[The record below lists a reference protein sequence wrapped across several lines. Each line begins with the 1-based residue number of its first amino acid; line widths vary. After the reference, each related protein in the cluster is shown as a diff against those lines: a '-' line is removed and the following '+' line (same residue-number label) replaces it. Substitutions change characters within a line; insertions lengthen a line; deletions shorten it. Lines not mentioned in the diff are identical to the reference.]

1 MKTILLTGA
10 TGFLGSHIAEILLK
24 QGFKVIALK
33 RAGSNLNR
41 CNGFKNQIEWI
52 ECDHL
57 NEIDSQIIH
66 TKPEILIHAAWN
78 GVKALDRDNWAEQ
91 EKNIS
96 FLVPLFEIV
105 KKTNISKIIAL
116 GSQAEYG
123 NFDSAVDE
131 NYNLN
136 PNTAYGIA
144 KVKASVLLKT
154 FAEQNKVEWYWL
166 RLFSIFGP
174 KEDSGWLFPTAI
186 SHLIEQKKMPLTAC
200 EQKYDYLFTQDFASG
215 ILKVVECE
223 NNCSGIYNFSSN
235 NSQKLKEILIDLEKR
250 LSPNKKILLF
260 GELPYRPNQVMH
272 MQGNSDR
279 FYETFK
285 FQPTYSIYD
294 GLNETIDYYLDK
306 RITK

>member
-10 TGFLGSHIAEILLK
+10 TGFLGSHIAETLLK

-41 CNGFKNQIEWI
+41 CNDFKNQIEWI

-57 NEIDSQIIH
+57 NEIESQIIH
-66 TKPEILIHAAWN
+66 SKPEILIHAAWN
-78 GVKALDRDNWAEQ
+78 GVKATDRDNWAEQ

-96 FLVPLFEIV
+96 FLASLLEIV
-105 KKTNISKIIAL
+105 KRTNISKIIAL

-123 NFDSAVDE
+123 NFDSVVDE

-136 PNTAYGIA
+136 PNTAYGVA
-144 KVKASVLLKT
+144 KVKVLGLLKT
-154 FAEQNKVEWYWL
+154 FAEQNKIEWYWL

-174 KEDSGWLFPTAI
+174 GEDEGWLFPTAI
-186 SHLIEQKKMPLTAC
+186 CHLIEQKEMLLTAC

-235 NSQKLKEILIDLEKR
+235 NSQKLKEILIALEKI
-250 LSPNKKILLF
+250 LSPDKKILLF

-272 MQGNSDR
+272 MQGNSNR

-294 GLNETIDYYLDK
+294 GLNETIDYYLEK
-306 RITK
+306 RETK

>member
-10 TGFLGSHIAEILLK
+10 TGFLGSHIAERLLK

-33 RAGSNLNR
+33 RAGSNINR
-41 CNGFKNQIEWI
+41 CNDFKNQIEWI

-57 NEIDSQIIH
+57 NEIESQIIH
-66 TKPEILIHAAWN
+66 SKPEIMIHAAWN
-78 GVKALDRDNWAEQ
+78 GVKATDRDNWAEQ

-96 FLVPLFEIV
+96 FLASLLEIV
-105 KKTNISKIIAL
+105 KRTNISKIIAL

-123 NFDSAVDE
+123 NFDSVVDE
-131 NYNLN
+131 KYNLN
-136 PNTAYGIA
+136 PNTAYGVA
-144 KVKASVLLKT
+144 KVKVLGLLKT
-154 FAEQNKVEWYWL
+154 FAEQNKIEWYWL

-174 KEDSGWLFPTAI
+174 REDEGWLFPTAI
-186 SHLIEQKKMPLTAC
+186 CHLIEQKEMQLTAC

-235 NSQKLKEILIDLEKR
+235 NSQKLKEILIALEKI

-294 GLNETIDYYLDK
+294 GLNETIDYYLEK
-306 RITK
+306 RKTK